1 MFITSALAASLL
13 LSSGPQEAET
23 PVAVDDVVVSARQLD
38 EQVSG
43 FVRDITV
50 PDYNLNVARWHRD
63 MCVSVVN
70 MQNGT
75 AQYIIDRVA
84 EVALEVGV
92 KSGDPGC
99 SANVIVIAAANA
111 NETTREIVDR
121 YRHTLLPDV
130 SGARRSRQALERF
143 AVNDLPVRWWHTS
156 MLINPDNGQSAVRTQ
171 NDHVTGEYYI
181 RGGGAGEFIGI
192 VDFPT
197 VEVTT
202 TNLRIGLRSDL
213 SSALI
218 ILDMEKL
225 SGISVPQIAD
235 YIAMIALTRVN
246 MDSDYSGYHSVLS
259 INSDRDVSG
268 LTEWDMA
275 YLRSIYSADLT
286 HKLKSHQ
293 MSELRYL
300 MAERQIRRPLRRQE
314 QPEANEVP

>member
-1 MFITSALAASLL
+1 MMFVASIVAASLL
-13 LSSGPQEAET
+13 LSSAPQEAET

-38 EQVSG
+38 EQVTG

-50 PDYNLNVARWHRD
+50 PDSNLNVARWHRK

-70 MQNGT
+70 MQNDA

-84 EVALEVGV
+84 QVALDVGV

-99 SANVIVIAAANA
+99 SANVIVIAAADA

-121 YRHTLLPDV
+121 YRRTLLPDV

-156 MLINPDNGQSAVRTQ
+156 MLIDPDTGRSAARRWG
-171 NDHVTGEYYI
+171 DHITGWYS
-181 RGGGAGEFIGI
+181 GGGGVELPL
-192 VDFPT
+192 DFPV
-197 VEVTT
+197 VEVNSTY
-202 TNLRIGLRSDL
+202 LRTGLRTDL
-213 SSALI
+213 TSALI

-246 MDSDYSGYHSVLS
+246 MDADYSGYHSVLS
-259 INSDRDVSG
+259 LSSDKDISG

-275 YLRSIYSADLT
+275 YLKTLYSADIT
-286 HKLKSHQ
+286 QKNKSHQ
-293 MSELRYL
+293 MTELRFL
-300 MAERQIRRPLRRQE
+300 MAEWQIRRPLRRQE
-314 QPEANEVP
+314 QLEVNKIHN